1 MNIIHLT
8 VENPGFS
15 YMIEGILA
23 FQTEETTEFWSEP
36 LYHFYP
42 QLDKGHASSL
52 PLVERRKYFEEVLE
66 SIYEEQKSVLL
77 EKTKLYTATWNQYEP
92 QITAALSEAFEVDC
106 SKRFNNMRCNISL
119 NPIEPR
125 YLDTHTFDVFFLN
138 SEKGF
143 IGEAIHEIIHFI
155 WFHVWQK
162 QFRDSYKEYESPT
175 LKWILSEM
183 VVETIMKDPRLSEI
197 NPYFKR
203 ENGGCIYPYFF
214 NMKADGAYVLDQID
228 EMYQKQDIAGFM
240 KSSYAYCLKHENEI
254 REHIRHSEQ

>member
-106 SKRFNNMRCNISL
+106 SKLFNNMRCNISL

-143 IGEAIHEIIHFI
+143 IGQAIHEIHPFYL
-155 WFHVWQK
+155 V
-162 QFRDSYKEYESPT
+162 PC
-175 LKWILSEM
+175 LA
-183 VVETIMKDPRLSEI
+183 ETIQGFLQRIRIPHPKMDIER
-197 NPYFKR
+197 
-203 ENGGCIYPYFF
+203 NGGG
-214 NMKADGAYVLDQID
+214 NH
-228 EMYQKQDIAGFM
+228 
-240 KSSYAYCLKHENEI
+240 HERPTFE
-254 REHIRHSEQ
+254 